1 MGPMP
6 VNQVSH
12 TALPNACLKIRDI
25 TVDSALKEE
34 ERRKLRGLFNLF
46 TPVPE
51 DGSTRSFRNVG
62 LYLKKFRVSR
72 PRIGGN
78 FYGYNVCW

>member
-1 MGPMP
+1 MP

-12 TALPNACLKIRDI
+12 TALPNSCLKIWDI
-25 TVDSALKEE
+25 TVNAAMKET
-34 ERRKLRGLFNLF
+34 RRKLHALFNLF

-62 LYLKKFRVSR
+62 IYLF
-72 PRIGGN
+72 
-78 FYGYNVCW
+78 F